1 MPRPCI
7 PAQPQSTRLL
17 KTRRRSPAE
26 LSRLPWAGRVG
37 GQTCLR
43 LRPAAAADWQTER
56 KAVGVISG
64 SHLRAGN
71 PTVITEG
78 ISFWFMF
85 VKRGLVRAVCRENIH
100 LLPHPPKILS
110 INRVCAKASCHP
122 VSNFR
127 CRWVSSAKLL
137 RLQKGYCS

>member
-26 LSRLPWAGRVG
+26 LSRLPRAGRVG

-43 LRPAAAADWQTER
+43 LWPAAAADWQTER
-56 KAVGVISG
+56 RAVGVISG

-78 ISFWFMF
+78 DFILIY
-85 VKRGLVRAVCRENIH
+85 VCKKGIGRG
-100 LLPHPPKILS
+100 S
-110 INRVCAKASCHP
+110 
-122 VSNFR
+122 VS
-127 CRWVSSAKLL
+127 
-137 RLQKGYCS
+137 